1 MIALFCETPYQLMN
15 GLNLVYNEFDEEC
28 VLFITRDMFCSDTKF
43 EIDFATT
50 EKSRIK
56 KVIYVERYV
65 DIQYPV
71 TLGQRI
77 KFKMWRIFSED
88 KRETLLKYIPDY
100 DFNITFH
107 RIIAYKYSAAAYAL
121 EAYMGYSLPVD
132 CVEEGIGEYIL
143 SQDES
148 ACKIMK
154 YCECKYLTEPSLYPQ
169 TKETVK
175 GMPKLENCQEL
186 MDEYERLFHFR
197 KDIGKYG
204 RTIYFDQPLAA
215 DYHLPGIAE
224 KERACFEILEQYSGT
239 FTVKVHP
246 RGSMEEVPGGTLLRT
261 ITPWECIAGELPEME
276 DQILISVV
284 STCLATPKFLYGK
297 EPYLIIL
304 IRLFEKEFQNIYPES
319 HYYERAI
326 QFFEN
331 VCHIYKNKNKV
342 FLPADLE
349 ELEQIIKALQ

>member
-1 MIALFCETPYQLMN
+1 MN

-28 VLFITRDMFCSDTKF
+28 VLFIMRDMFCSETKF
-43 EIDFATT
+43 ELNFNASKTSKI
-50 EKSRIK
+50 IK
-56 KVIYVERYV
+56 IIYVERYV
-65 DIQYPV
+65 DIKYPV
-71 TLGQRI
+71 TFGERI
-77 KFKMWRIFSED
+77 KFKLWKLFSED

-100 DFNITFH
+100 DFDITFH

-121 EAYMGYSLPVD
+121 EAYMGYSLPVE

-143 SQDES
+143 SRDKD

-175 GMPKLENCQEL
+175 GMPKLGNCQEL

-204 RTIYFDQPLAA
+204 RIIYFDQPLAA
-215 DYHLPGIAE
+215 DYHLPGIAD
-224 KERACFEILEQYSGT
+224 KERACFEILEKHAGT

-261 ITPWECIAGELPEME
+261 ITPWECIAGELPGIE
-276 DQILISVV
+276 DRILVSVY
-284 STCLATPKFLYGK
+284 STCLATSRFLYGK

-304 IRLFEKEFQNIYPES
+304 IKIFEKEMQSIYPEI
-319 HYYERAI
+319 HYYERTI
-326 QFFEN
+326 SFFEN
-331 VCHIYKNKNKV
+331 LRQLYQDKNKF
-342 FLPADLE
+342 FLPASLN
-349 ELEQIIKALQ
+349 ELEQIMNNILKE